1 MQPTI
6 AVHGVHVDLGDGRGK
21 HWEPERIA
29 PGGHGGLRHRR
40 RSATIGFV
48 ELVLVVHHDRFVH
61 EVRGCAKLLRDDTRD
76 TLILEQ
82 QQSPD
87 R

>member
-1 MQPTI
+1 MQPT
-6 AVHGVHVDLGDGRGK
+6 APVHGVYVDLGDGRGEC
-21 HWEPERIA
+21 WEPERTS
-29 PGGHGGLRHRR
+29 PGGDGGLRNRG
-40 RSATIGFV
+40 RSATVGLLELILFV
-48 ELVLVVHHDRFVH
+48 DHHRFVH

-76 TLILEQ
+76 TLVLEQ

>member
-1 MQPTI
+1 MQPATP
-6 AVHGVHVDLGDGRGK
+6 VNDVHVDLGDGRCQRG
-21 HWEPERIA
+21 ESERTA
-29 PGGHGGLRHRR
+29 PGGDRGLRDGGRP
-40 RSATIGFV
+40 TTFGIL
-48 ELVLVVHHDRFVH
+48 ELLLVIDHDRFVH

-76 TLILEQ
+76 TLLVEQ

>member
-1 MQPTI
+1 MQP
-6 AVHGVHVDLGDGRGK
+6 AASVHGVHVDLGDGRGER
-21 HWEPERIA
+21 WEPERTA
-29 PGGHGGLRHRR
+29 PGADGGLRHRR
-40 RSATIGFV
+40 RSTTIGLL

-76 TLILEQ
+76 TLVLEQ